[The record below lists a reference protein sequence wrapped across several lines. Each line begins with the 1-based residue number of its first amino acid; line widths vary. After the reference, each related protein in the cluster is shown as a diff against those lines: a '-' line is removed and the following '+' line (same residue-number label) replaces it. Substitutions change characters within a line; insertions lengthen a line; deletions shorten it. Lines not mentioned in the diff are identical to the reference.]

1 MAALALAGSMMAQDN
16 RFSAGFKNGKNFLS
30 LVSGLVYGGDPYMV
44 LADFDSYV
52 AAHDKLYAILSNQ
65 DKRAAISLRNIA
77 RSGGIAAD
85 PAVAEYAKNV
95 WSI

>member
-1 MAALALAGSMMAQDN
+1 
-16 RFSAGFKNGKNFLS
+16 
-30 LVSGLVYGGDPYMV
+30 MV

-77 RSGGIAAD
+77 RSGGFAAD
-85 PAVAEYAKNV
+85 RAVAEYAKNV